1 MVSSGISS
9 IENITHV
16 NCYGENNG
24 SVILNVLGGQAPY
37 IENWNGYNPSNLSAG
52 TYNYTVTDNQ
62 NCSFSNSIIIT
73 EPNELIVS
81 ENITNVMCKD
91 ENSGSVIL
99 NISGGTF
106 PYNESWGN
114 LNPNTLFEGTYN
126 YIVTDFSTDVRLLIK
141 FKLQNQIP

>member
-1 MVSSGISS
+1 M
-9 IENITHV
+9 
-16 NCYGENNG
+16 
-24 SVILNVLGGQAPY
+24 
-37 IENWNGYNPSNLSAG
+37 G

-106 PYNESWGN
+106 PYNE
-114 LNPNTLFEGTYN
+114 
-126 YIVTDFSTDVRLLIK
+126 
-141 FKLQNQIP
+141 KLEI